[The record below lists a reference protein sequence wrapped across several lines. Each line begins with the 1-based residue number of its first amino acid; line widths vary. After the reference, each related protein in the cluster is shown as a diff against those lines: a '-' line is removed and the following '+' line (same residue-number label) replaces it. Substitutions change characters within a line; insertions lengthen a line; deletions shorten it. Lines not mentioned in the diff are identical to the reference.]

1 MFSIGVIEFTYFT
14 WNSIFAFKAAR
25 QRMDE
30 DIIAEGDFELTIN
43 IFLRFFGFIFENLSL
58 TDLKLEMLGAFSLM
72 SEN

>member
-1 MFSIGVIEFTYFT
+1 
-14 WNSIFAFKAAR
+14 
-25 QRMDE
+25 MDE